1 MKFLVW
7 KHPSHTSG
15 GAPVK
20 NIFWLVTGIA
30 AGFVVAHEINKTH
43 KGKQFFSDLD
53 GKLREF
59 SETVADAYKE
69 REAELREKIDELA
82 KDAEDAIGGLNQ
94 GSTQN

>member
-1 MKFLVW
+1 M
-7 KHPSHTSG
+7 
-15 GAPVK
+15 K

-30 AGFVVAHEINKTH
+30 AGFVVAHEINKTQ
-43 KGKQFFSDLD
+43 KGKEFFSDLD

-82 KDAEDAIGGLNQ
+82 KDAEGAIGDLNT
-94 GSTQN
+94 GTAKN